1 MFEYAC
7 SEGNNGLANMLAG
20 ARAAEKTAAA
30 ADLK

>member
-7 SEGNNGLANMLAG
+7 SGGNNGLAKMLAG

>member
-7 SEGNNGLANMLAG
+7 GEGNNGLVNMLAG